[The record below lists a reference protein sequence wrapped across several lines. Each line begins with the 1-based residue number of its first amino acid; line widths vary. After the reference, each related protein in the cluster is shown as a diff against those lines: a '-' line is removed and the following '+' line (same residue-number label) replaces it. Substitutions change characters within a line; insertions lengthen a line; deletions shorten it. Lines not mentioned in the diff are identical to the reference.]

1 MKNSN
6 LFFSPSTSTLAVIGD
21 STLLAGLPGMNTT
34 ELASAMADMPPGIV
48 DDISSVDEEDP
59 KDKDFRL
66 SKEMLAK
73 KKKGSQF
80 I

>member
-1 MKNSN
+1 
-6 LFFSPSTSTLAVIGD
+6 
-21 STLLAGLPGMNTT
+21 
-34 ELASAMADMPPGIV
+34 MADMPPGIV

-73 KKKGSQF
+73 KRRARNSSDDDDIVAGTPPTPTGRTPPLSKVRK
-80 I
+80 IITY